1 MPTTAIAA
9 RHSHWGLVLLN
20 GLLLLL
26 AGAMLA
32 IFPFAGAAAFTAAFG
47 VYLVAVGA
55 VGLVVSGRA
64 MMGGHGSVLALVGPP
79 LAMLLGAIF
88 WLAPEAGLVA
98 VMELAGAFTMV
109 AGVFQ
114 IATAFGVVG
123 RMHWGLLL
131 VNGLLTLG
139 AGVCMMAQPGIAV
152 FVFSIF
158 YGVQLLFH
166 GGHMMRVGLRMKRL
180 MP

>member
-1 MPTTAIAA
+1 MSNAAAA
-9 RHSHWGLVLLN
+9 RHSHWVLVLAN
-20 GLLLLL
+20 GLMLAL
-26 AGAMLA
+26 AGALLA

-64 MMGGHGSVLALVGPP
+64 MAGGHGSVLALVGPP
-79 LAMLLGAIF
+79 LAMLLGAVF
-88 WLAPEAGLVA
+88 WVAPEAGLVA
-98 VMELAGAFTMV
+98 VMEMAGAFTLV

-114 IATAFGVVG
+114 VAAAFGVAG
-123 RMHWGLLL
+123 RVHWGLLL
-131 VNGLLTLG
+131 LNGLLTLG
-139 AGVCMMAQPGIAV
+139 AGLCMMAQPGIAV
-152 FVFSIF
+152 FVFGIF

-166 GGHMMRVGLRMKRL
+166 GAHMLRVALRMRRL

>member
-1 MPTTAIAA
+1 MPTSAIAA

-20 GLLLLL
+20 GVMLLV
-26 AGAMLA
+26 AGAALA
-32 IFPFAGAAAFTAAFG
+32 AFPFAGAAAFTAAFG

-55 VGLVVSGRA
+55 IGLFVSGRA
-64 MMGGHGSVLALVGPP
+64 MLGGHGSILALVGPP

-114 IATAFGVVG
+114 VAAAFGLAG
-123 RMHWGLLL
+123 RSHWGLLL
-131 VNGLLTLG
+131 VNGLLTLA
-139 AGVCMMAQPGIAV
+139 AGVCMMGQPGLAV
-152 FVFSIF
+152 MIFSIF

-166 GGHMMRVGLRMKRL
+166 GGHMLRVGLRMKRL